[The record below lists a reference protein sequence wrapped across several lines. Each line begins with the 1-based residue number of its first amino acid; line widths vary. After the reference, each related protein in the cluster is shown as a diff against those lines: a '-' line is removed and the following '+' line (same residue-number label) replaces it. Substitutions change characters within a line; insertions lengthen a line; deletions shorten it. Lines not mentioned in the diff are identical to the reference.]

1 MMEKWNIAI
10 TVKALVN
17 SPEEENKVLVKIKDE
32 MSREIALF
40 KVLKGNKSSKFK
52 RSTAISNSISKNY
65 RMMKCIQH
73 ATENSE

>member
-52 RSTAISNSISKNY
+52 RSTAISDSISKNY
-65 RMMKCIQH
+65 RMMKCIQDV
-73 ATENSE
+73 TENSE